1 MAQARSGSLGPP
13 YLSSL
18 MSSDDQLASTF
29 DTGYEP
35 SKEERLRGDNG
46 LLAGLYNATIEA
58 STLCLRQHVPPPVPA
73 SDTLGPRVLRSG
85 RIIKAENA
93 APREAVHRKL
103 NGYVAQL
110 VLWGDAISSEK
121 ASFLAASASDL
132 YRNVAELLRDCG
144 KGIQRLCRKLATD
157 IDSISREFSIL
168 ESWLEKVD
176 YVLEADAE
184 SSSDNESDGESLRS
198 TPSEADPGD
207 DVEVLGENVALLMDL
222 LPSIADVSNIKEAN
236 SNLEVSS
243 RIAFEVSAPAQ
254 SWISQIAD
262 NYKNAPNDVVKR
274 LGEANWQRFCR
285 LRMREDE
292 GLAKQLEKAKSVFC
306 PSWHDSGIGSSL
318 QPTEVAHST
327 ASHSSFASS
336 MAVDTHHY
344 NRVPPEP
351 PEVALGKPFMCPV
364 CEKRVSNVHNRIG
377 WKIHLFD
384 DLKPYICLHEGCD
397 HVLFSTRKTWFD
409 HELQEHRQKTI
420 YECRDC
426 HTICEEK
433 SLFQDHVDVFHEN
446 PNPAQRSILVAAA
459 AQVKTERIRNWVCPL
474 CKKTDFNTERKYTS
488 HVCAHMEDIALT
500 TLPRDVYGADD
511 EPHEEESS
519 STEGMEDEY
528 TRCICGATSYPGVD
542 ERDNFLIQC
551 DDCHVWQ
558 HGACVLP
565 DQTRVPDNYYCEQC
579 RTDENEVGKAQ
590 DRAPAREPT
599 LDQGHLVSGTSTADI
614 GNDLVGRT
622 STDEADQTCATDPD
636 SSLGSD
642 DDKMILFSNLESYP
656 TTETAAD
663 TLENFD
669 YETFL
674 NAPYNVDFTSSAVEP
689 SAVGH
694 FSKGFQHLKG
704 RLYPSIDLHN
714 VDDKRSLQNQQGQ
727 QPQQGQARPQMN
739 PQMEQLLQ
747 NYTMTFFKQAITL
760 EAQKYSGNPGM
771 IPGQVKHQ
779 LQQNAQKMA
788 LQQLGKMRQH
798 QAQQQQQ
805 QEAQKYGGNPGM
817 IPNQVK
823 QQLQQNAL
831 QRTGEMRQHAAQQL
845 QQQQQQS
852 QQMQNGMTNGQQG
865 GQMQHRQAAWI

>member
-351 PEVALGKPFMCPV
+351 PEVALGKPFMCP
-364 CEKRVSNVHNRIG
+364 
-377 WKIHLFD
+377 
-384 DLKPYICLHEGCD
+384 
-397 HVLFSTRKTWFD
+397 TWFD

-622 STDEADQTCATDPD
+622 STDEADQICATDPD

-747 NYTMTFFKQAITL
+747 NYTMTFFKRAITL
-760 EAQKYSGNPGM
+760 
-771 IPGQVKHQ
+771 
-779 LQQNAQKMA
+779 
-788 LQQLGKMRQH
+788 
-798 QAQQQQQ
+798 
-805 QEAQKYGGNPGM
+805 EAQKYGGNPGM